1 MSEIGRFWHHWAK
14 TLQGNVMK
22 YTTMAAVV
30 LLIGGSYLSAKA
42 TLFDPA
48 QSITVETYSDIF
60 FKLESSPVS
69 INEII
74 TGASQFADSLCDESI
89 YQEVIGESVN
99 SCKQKFKQSQAQCAE
114 FIIKNNEPMY
124 TDKVAITQL
133 SEKFINCMT
142 NS

>member
-1 MSEIGRFWHHWAK
+1 
-14 TLQGNVMK
+14 MK
-22 YTTMAAVV
+22 YTTMAAVA
-30 LLIGGSYLSAKA
+30 LLIGGSYLSAKT

-74 TGASQFADSLCDESI
+74 TGASQFADSLGDETI

-99 SCKQKFKQSQAQCAE
+99 SCKQKFKQYQAQCAE

>member
-1 MSEIGRFWHHWAK
+1 MKQDVFWHHCAK

-22 YTTMAAVV
+22 YTTMAAVA

-48 QSITVETYSDIF
+48 QNITVETYSDIF

-69 INEII
+69 IDEII

-99 SCKQKFKQSQAQCAE
+99 SCKQKFKQSQVQCAD
-114 FIIKNNEPMY
+114 FIMKNSKLSY
-124 TDKVAITQL
+124 TDKAAITL
-133 SEKFINCMT
+133 VSEKFINCMT

>member
-22 YTTMAAVV
+22 YTTMAAVA

-42 TLFDPA
+42 TLFD
-48 QSITVETYSDIF
+48 SSDNITVETYSDIF

-69 INEII
+69 INEIV